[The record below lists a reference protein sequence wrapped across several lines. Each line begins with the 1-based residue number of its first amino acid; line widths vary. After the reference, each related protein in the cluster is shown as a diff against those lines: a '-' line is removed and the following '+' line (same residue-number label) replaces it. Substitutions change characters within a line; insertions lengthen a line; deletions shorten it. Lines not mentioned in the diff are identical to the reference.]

1 MSRVYRK
8 TPTPANKSP
17 RITRI
22 FCSGLRGFFFEK
34 QSKKEKTENFM
45 VNFVFYDNSC
55 LLLNLTDFQ
64 QSNRGVVDW
73 LIS

>member
-1 MSRVYRK
+1 VSAITNISELLSQPASRARLGDTSADAV
-8 TPTPANKSP
+8 
-17 RITRI
+17 
-22 FCSGLRGFFFEK
+22 FFEK